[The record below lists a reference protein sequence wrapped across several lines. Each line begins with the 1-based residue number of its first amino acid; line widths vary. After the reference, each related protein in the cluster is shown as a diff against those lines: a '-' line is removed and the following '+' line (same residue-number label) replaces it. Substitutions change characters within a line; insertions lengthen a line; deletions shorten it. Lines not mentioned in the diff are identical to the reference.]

1 MDIKTIKG
9 ETVALIYNA
18 TPVYKKPEHVYAE
31 IPELGDAIG
40 VFRMKLD
47 KPEEDY
53 SFPEDYY
60 AMINEPGVGAF
71 EVEIPQVLIEMA
83 KNPDRIFGVL
93 SFIL

>member
-1 MDIKTIKG
+1 MDVTTING
-9 ETVALIYNA
+9 AHVALIYNI
-18 TPVYKKPEHVYAE
+18 TPVYKSEAKYVE

-40 VFRMKLD
+40 IFRMELD

-71 EVEIPQVLIEMA
+71 EVEIPQVA
-83 KNPDRIFGVL
+83 
-93 SFIL
+93 